1 MLDLATSHH
10 TAGKYFVFSFSTGL
24 SCDEMECWMLR
35 RSEEECGGRYGG
47 MQELQS
53 ALTEKISTTFI
64 HLQLIFLAS
73 IRDLLQ
79 LKTPKYLPS
88 IFLHS
93 DDV

>member
-1 MLDLATSHH
+1 MLDLATSHI
-10 TAGKYFVFSFSTGL
+10 TAGKYFVISFSTRL
-24 SCDEMECWMLR
+24 SCDEMKFWMVR
-35 RSEEECGGRYGG
+35 RSEEKECGGREGCR
-47 MQELQS
+47 S
-53 ALTEKISTTFI
+53 NNRALTEKISTTFI